1 MGMPRPS
8 DGGGALLMMILLI
21 ILFMV
26 AAFVVEYVSNPRFSN
41 AVETTITDAYYAW
54 LRIDL
59 GVAKPARLEPPAQQP
74 LMFST
79 AYVVGPSS
87 FAASLAASAPPELHK
102 ERGGAGPSS
111 PASPNGSVL
120 IIDWDY
126 VNQSLQVGPRRLAD
140 MLEEPMERG
149 GDFIML
155 YTADPPD
162 WFPSWRT

>member
-87 FAASLAASAPPELHK
+87 FAASLAASAP
-102 ERGGAGPSS
+102 RSSIRSVGGLGQAPRL
-111 PASPNGSVL
+111 PNGSVL

-140 MLEEPMERG
+140 MLEEPWRG
-149 GDFIML
+149 GE
-155 YTADPPD
+155 TSSCCTPPTPD